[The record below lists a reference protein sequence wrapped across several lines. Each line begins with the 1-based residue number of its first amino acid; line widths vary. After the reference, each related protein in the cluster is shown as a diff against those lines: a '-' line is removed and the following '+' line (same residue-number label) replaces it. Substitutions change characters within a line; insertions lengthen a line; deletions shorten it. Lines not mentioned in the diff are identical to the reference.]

1 MSESTDPN
9 KQSDEEEEKKQ
20 LQRIKELRS
29 GLASPDENEVQK
41 AVESAREEGD
51 ARIVPDLIEVWAV
64 TENEDIRNSIINI
77 FYDLKDSEATEHLL
91 EALDHPDIQD
101 RSDLLAVFWN
111 SRLDGSDKID
121 KFTEIAVEGSYQEAF
136 EALTAIEEMEG
147 PFEENSVMEAQ
158 LWVKTYHTQGEDEKK
173 PIIEAIDQRLRKL
186 QDEL

>member
-1 MSESTDPN
+1 MNEESNEN
-9 KQSDEEEEKKQ
+9 KEEQEKKQ
-20 LQRIKELRS
+20 LQRIKKLRS
-29 GLASPDENEVQK
+29 GLASTDENEILK
-41 AVESAREEGD
+41 AVEEAREEGD

-64 TENEDIRNSIINI
+64 TESEEVRNNI
-77 FYDLKDSEATEHLL
+77 LGIFNDLKDSDATEHLI

-147 PFEENSVMEAQ
+147 PFEENRVMEAQ
-158 LWVKTYHTQGEDEKK
+158 LWIKTYYAQGTDEKE
-173 PIIEAIDQRLRKL
+173 PIIQGLDQKLRKI
-186 QDEL
+186 QEEL

>member
-1 MSESTDPN
+1 MSENEMKDNGNS
-9 KQSDEEEEKKQ
+9 EEEEKKQ
-20 LQRIKELRS
+20 LQRIKKLRD
-29 GLASPDENEVQK
+29 GLASTDENEVQK

-64 TENEDIRNSIINI
+64 TENEDIRNSILKI
-77 FYDLKDSEATEHLL
+77 FYDLKDSDATEHLL

-121 KFTEIAVEGSYQEAF
+121 KFTEVAVEGSYQEAF

-147 PFEENSVMEAQ
+147 PFDENRVMEAQ
-158 LWVKTYHTQGEDEKK
+158 LWVKTYYAQGEDEKK
-173 PIIEAIDQRLRKL
+173 PLLEAIDQRLRKL
-186 QDEL
+186 QEEL